1 MSPQTH
7 TALSPLPLARNATA
21 VIGKEEGSSQCPRR
35 SSRDTYRGVAPEH
48 RQWSRSRQKFWIYES
63 PPSNSSQDGR
73 SNTSSGGNSTRSEGP
88 EERLVRTVSPYGSFF
103 AEEMEF
109 DPPGESRSFYRGDRW
124 ENATA
129 STDMTGTFYPT
140 PKPPSSW
147 RSSQAQMTPALFA
160 KGYPTT
166 YARPPGAVIAP
177 DHKAAGAV
185 RVPFSP
191 SFLAENSRQSQPPIS
206 WRDSRETYVNG
217 PHSPRWHTSQCDPP
231 QVAEALPSGR
241 SLSGRDE
248 RQTRGKVHGRRRR

>member
-7 TALSPLPLARNATA
+7 TTLSPLPLAHNATA
-21 VIGKEEGSSQCPRR
+21 VIGKEESSSQYPRR

-48 RQWSRSRQKFWIYES
+48 RQWSRSRHKFWIYES
-63 PPSNSSQDGR
+63 PPSSSSQDGR
-73 SNTSSGGNSTRSEGP
+73 SNTSSGGNSTRSEGS

-109 DPPGESRSFYRGDRW
+109 DPPGESRSFYRGDRR
-124 ENATA
+124 ENATV

-147 RSSQAQMTPALFA
+147 RSSQTQMAPVLFA
-160 KGYPTT
+160 KAYPTT

-177 DHKAAGAV
+177 EYKAAGAA

-206 WRDSRETYVNG
+206 WRDSETYVDG

-231 QVAEALPSGR
+231 QVAAALPSGR
-241 SLSGRDE
+241 PLPGRDE
-248 RQTRGKVHGRRRR
+248 RQMRGMVHGRRRR